1 MFIHYRTKG
10 IVLKKEDRGE
20 SDQLFTVYAKDF
32 GRILVLGRAIRKIS
46 SKLRAGIDIFYLS
59 EIEFIQGK
67 AYKTLTD
74 ALVVEKFSNIRRNLG
89 KLKIAHKVAEITVNF
104 LKGEEKDDKLWA
116 LLLDTLN
123 AIDDKELKAKKARL
137 LLYYYI
143 WHFFSLLG
151 YEFQLYHCAICE
163 KKLIAEQLFFN
174 IESGGIVCPKCASE
188 SIGSKPID
196 LNSIKILRIISK
208 KDWKTLNR
216 VKIESIDFKSLK
228 NLFENYLS
236 YLPGEIK
243 AG

>member
-1 MFIHYRTKG
+1 MFIYHRTKG
-10 IVLKKEDRGE
+10 IVLKKDDRGE
-20 SDQLFTVYAKDF
+20 SDQLFTVYTKDF

-74 ALVVEKFSNIRRNLG
+74 ALVIEKFSNIRKNLG
-89 KLKIAHKVAEITVNF
+89 KLKITYKIAEITDNF
-104 LKGEEKDDKLWA
+104 LKGEEKDDKLWT
-116 LLLDTLN
+116 LLLD
-123 AIDDKELKAKKARL
+123 AFRSIDDKELKAKKAKL

-163 KKLIAEQLFFN
+163 KKLIAGQLFFN
-174 IESGGIVCPKCASE
+174 IEAGGIICPKCALE
-188 SIGSKPID
+188 SDKAKPID

-216 VKIESIDFKSLK
+216 IKIESIDFKSLK

-236 YLPGEIK
+236 HLPGEIE